1 MKPEPAGTS
10 EDDVVDVRYALSTR
24 DLLEPATTG
33 SRHSMMCGAFGF
45 IMVPGTVFGIL
56 QGDPF
61 TVAFGALALGFV
73 TGIIP
78 GAITMFMAGRRP
90 DILTLEQHVIID
102 ATGVRMSSERASS
115 TATWAMFRR
124 VRETGSAYLLDFGTG
139 AMTFVPKRAL
149 DHEQRAAVREIA
161 ARAGKLDRRSSWFWP
176 GVGTGLG
183 GIVTI
188 LILALTL

>member
-1 MKPEPAGTS
+1 MEPEPRTS
-10 EDDVVDVRYALSTR
+10 VDGVVVVRYALSTR

-33 SRHSMMCGAFGF
+33 SRHSTVTGVFGF
-45 IMVPGTVFGIL
+45 FMIPGMVFGIL
-56 QGDPF
+56 QGDLF

-73 TGIIP
+73 TGVIP
-78 GAITMFMAGRRP
+78 GALTMFMAGRRP
-90 DILTLEQHVIID
+90 DILTMEQHVVID
-102 ATGVRMSSERASS
+102 AAGVRMSSERASS

-124 VRETGSAYLLDFGTG
+124 VRETGSAFLLDFGTG

-149 DHEQRAAVREIA
+149 DFEQRAAVREIA

-176 GVGTGLG
+176 AVGTGLG